1 MCTEVNCTLFSE
13 AFGYGF
19 ITGRIANLKNTQI
32 YAQVSIRHLKQNRLV
47 THPAQTRKK
56 DGEAK
61 RGHAACEYLLFALA
75 AEQDEDEENAQ

>member
-1 MCTEVNCTLFSE
+1 MKTRTCDEPGENSQISDLT
-13 AFGYGF
+13 
-19 ITGRIANLKNTQI
+19 NTQI
-32 YAQVSIRHLKQNRLV
+32 YAQVSICHLKQNRLL

-61 RGHAACEYLLFALA
+61 RGHAACEDLLFALA